1 MTASG
6 SSRLDD
12 VPIFIYDPAWIEN
25 GFPIGA
31 DLPLSRDPIR
41 PPKGARTF
49 SFLKERSI
57 SEEVFSL
64 IQDENF
70 GGNDDEALSPRSVR
84 TRVRFLDHGR
94 DPDADGEATI
104 DLSLA
109 LPPECEADPR
119 AAGAAEWLGV
129 LAPHAFRHAG
139 GFDIVRAGLAC
150 GLRTRTASES
160 TDLDSLIYA
169 CHAYENGRARRPDR
183 MRIAANAVLPGRRT
197 QLTVMHRKSE
207 CAVTMRRIDDP
218 VDVPLWRAL
227 AMKLA
232 ERAGIAVLPWTLRTT
247 LGASILL
254 TERFDRTTDPE
265 THLRTRPVLTLSAA
279 SLLPLRPIRAGRPGA
294 TSSYR
299 SKSFAYL
306 ALADI
311 LNRAGA
317 APRTDLPQLWRRMTF
332 SVLLG
337 AEASLSDWQF
347 ARTAFGWRLLPM
359 HAVSMLPRD
368 WSAGPRATLDGRKAR
383 LSAESCVAAA
393 RYFGMTLS
401 DAKTA
406 LFEMRRALSDW
417 VAEAEALGASQEE
430 IEMMASVFEDN

>member
-139 GFDIVRAGLAC
+139 GFDIV
-150 GLRTRTASES
+150 
-160 TDLDSLIYA
+160 
-169 CHAYENGRARRPDR
+169 
-183 MRIAANAVLPGRRT
+183 
-197 QLTVMHRKSE
+197 
-207 CAVTMRRIDDP
+207 
-218 VDVPLWRAL
+218 
-227 AMKLA
+227 
-232 ERAGIAVLPWTLRTT
+232 
-247 LGASILL
+247 
-254 TERFDRTTDPE
+254 
-265 THLRTRPVLTLSAA
+265 
-279 SLLPLRPIRAGRPGA
+279 
-294 TSSYR
+294 
-299 SKSFAYL
+299 
-306 ALADI
+306 
-311 LNRAGA
+311 
-317 APRTDLPQLWRRMTF
+317 
-332 SVLLG
+332 
-337 AEASLSDWQF
+337 
-347 ARTAFGWRLLPM
+347 
-359 HAVSMLPRD
+359 
-368 WSAGPRATLDGRKAR
+368 
-383 LSAESCVAAA
+383 
-393 RYFGMTLS
+393 
-401 DAKTA
+401 
-406 LFEMRRALSDW
+406 
-417 VAEAEALGASQEE
+417 
-430 IEMMASVFEDN
+430 